1 VAKAKKKTPKK
12 KPKARKK
19 RGPKPGGKSPSTDAG
34 RAKAEDARDAHAK
47 QINTDGLTDKQA
59 AFVRHYLIH
68 LNATKA
74 AKLAGYSEDTAHT
87 QGTHLLSQSSIRAVL
102 AREMD
107 ARNRRLEVAADRV
120 LLELVA
126 GSFANVLDYV
136 SWKQG
141 IVQHVD
147 SDEITRIQAASMKCV
162 EQKFNRKGD
171 IIGMKVTLH
180 DKPRFLELLMRH
192 MGMLDPTGRQDT
204 KGTIVEFMD
213 RLRNG
218 KGGD

>member
-12 KPKARKK
+12 KAKARKK
-19 RGPKPGGKSPSTDAG
+19 RGPKPGCKSPATGKG
-34 RAKAEDARDAHAK
+34 RKKASESFAAHTK
-47 QINTDGLTDKQA
+47 QINTEGLTDKQA
-59 AFVRHYLIH
+59 AFVRHYMIH

-74 AKLAGYSEDTAHT
+74 AELAGYSKATAHT
-87 QGTHLLSQSSIRAVL
+87 QGTQLLSHPSMRAVL
-102 AREMD
+102 AQAMD
-107 ARNRRLEVAADRV
+107 ERNRRLEVAADRV
-120 LLELVA
+120 LLELVCGA
-126 GSFANVLDYV
+126 FANVADYV
-136 SWKQG
+136 SWKRG
-141 IVQHVD
+141 IVKHAD
-147 SDEITRIQAASMKCV
+147 SADLTRLQMASMKCV

-171 IIGMKVTLH
+171 VIGMKVTLH

-218 KGGD
+218 KGGE